1 MVCSHVDDLDNV
13 STCRMLVCH
22 IILLEIGLF
31 QFQGFD
37 PTDYKAKSN
46 LECSQDDNRPSKPSR
61 RKKRMTDPKEEAE
74 VVAEYQREADFMRK
88 TFTLFIFIDFLAKFL
103 FLVFFHFL

>member
-1 MVCSHVDDLDNV
+1 MVCSQVDELDKV
-13 STCRMLVCH
+13 STCRMLVYQ
-22 IILLEIGLF
+22 IILLEIGPF

-46 LECSQDDNRPSKPSR
+46 LQCSQQDGNRPSKPSR
-61 RKKRMTDPKEEAE
+61 RKKRMTDLKEEAE

-88 TFTLFIFIDFLAKFL
+88 TFTLFILMYIFSP
-103 FLVFFHFL
+103 